1 MFCWSIKKHNHRYT
15 LYIGDGDA
23 NSFAKVRE
31 KLKEKFGDDY
41 SVTEKHCIGHI
52 HKCMG
57 AALGCTKVRI
67 VVANYL
73 MARPLV
79 GKAGLLAL
87 LWIVSKTT
95 MVKQLDLMLGI

>member
-1 MFCWSIKKHNHRYT
+1 
-15 LYIGDGDA
+15 
-23 NSFAKVRE
+23 
-31 KLKEKFGDDY
+31 
-41 SVTEKHCIGHI
+41 
-52 HKCMG
+52 MG

-67 VVANYL
+67 VVGNYL